1 MYLLSLVGLRHTME
15 DAMVLEAGDPVDA
28 AKVDEE
34 DMVSFKAVTVH
45 LLFHFGTFLLFLLK
59 FPNFL
64 PSSLT

>member
-1 MYLLSLVGLRHTME
+1 ME

-45 LLFHFGTFLLFLLK
+45 LLIHFGTFLLFLLK

>member
-45 LLFHFGTFLLFLLK
+45 LLIHFGTFLLFLLK